1 VDNDLWRWLWTVFA
15 VVMGIGEIFSA
26 GFFLLPF
33 AIGASAAAV
42 LAWIGVPVLPQWLVF
57 FGVSLVSFVY
67 LRRFIRHQDASE
79 QPRVGANRWI
89 NAQGVVLES
98 IDSDAKIGMVRIEG
112 EGEQWRAVSD
122 GELIPAGT
130 RVIVKEVRG
139 TRLVVAPI
147 EEAR

>member
-1 VDNDLWRWLWTVFA
+1 
-15 VVMGIGEIFSA
+15 MGIGEIFSA

-33 AIGASAAAV
+33 AIGAAAAGV

-57 FGVSLVSFVY
+57 FAVSLVSFVY
-67 LRRFIRHQDASE
+67 LRRFIHRQDQSE

-89 NAQGVVLES
+89 NAQGLVLES

-112 EGEQWRAVSD
+112 EGEHWRAVSD
-122 GELIPAGT
+122 GDPIPAGT
-130 RVIVKEVRG
+130 RVVVKEVRG
-139 TRLVVAPI
+139 TRLVVAPV